1 VLYLVQLY
9 IVSTLC
15 IFTYCLYHSSFSCP
29 NAVSYLWQMVHTH
42 TSDFVLDVFEGS
54 GACRGVAPTGPR
66 GAAPE
71 APPPP
76 PPPATREHQVAASH
90 AE

>member
-1 VLYLVQLY
+1 
-9 IVSTLC
+9 
-15 IFTYCLYHSSFSCP
+15 
-29 NAVSYLWQMVHTH
+29 MVHTH